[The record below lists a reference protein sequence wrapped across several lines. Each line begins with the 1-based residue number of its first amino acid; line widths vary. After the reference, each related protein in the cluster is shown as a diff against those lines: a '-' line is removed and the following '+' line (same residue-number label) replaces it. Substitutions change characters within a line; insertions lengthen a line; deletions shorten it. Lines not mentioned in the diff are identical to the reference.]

1 MFLLSALLYIFPQFF
16 PCFQYLSCHMPDLY
30 QVIVALLGL
39 VVPAELMLQMVP
51 LPFLGV
57 ETLVLDFPA
66 HTPILRQA
74 GYIFPA
80 YG

>member
-1 MFLLSALLYIFPQFF
+1 MS
-16 PCFQYLSCHMPDLY
+16 DLY
-30 QVIVALLGL
+30 QVIAALLGL

-66 HTPILRQA
+66 HTPILHQA